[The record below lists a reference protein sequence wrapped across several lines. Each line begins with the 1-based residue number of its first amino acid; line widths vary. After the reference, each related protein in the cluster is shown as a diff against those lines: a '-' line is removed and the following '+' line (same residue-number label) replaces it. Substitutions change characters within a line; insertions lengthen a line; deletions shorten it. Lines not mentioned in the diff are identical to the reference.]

1 MSRKLAVLLLAASTL
16 AIPSQSA
23 DVLTFRTEINLVKVD
38 VKVSDS
44 HGTNHTGLS
53 QGDFL
58 VFDENEPRQITH
70 FNRDTEPLD
79 LVLLLDVSNSMTPSL
94 TAMAARTREALAQ
107 LHPGDRVALLLFSTR
122 SEIAQP
128 FTTDFHQIQNRI
140 LDSIYKRSLG
150 SSTLMNEAL
159 VNAAGSLNPEPRT
172 SRRAILIVTDNQSAR
187 QTTTD
192 DQVSRALSD
201 TDAILY
207 AMLVGNAPHPPPA
220 GRYTNPAGA
229 PPDVFQYT
237 SRTGGE
243 VIGGANPGDAF
254 RKIIEKILT
263 RFTLDYAAPTAEPG
277 AYRHI
282 RIELT
287 PDAKRRYP
295 DAKIEAREGYYVKK

>member
-1 MSRKLAVLLLAASTL
+1 MSRKLAVLLLAATSVTV
-16 AIPSQSA
+16 SGQS
-23 DVLTFRTEINLVKVD
+23 DTLTFRTEINLVKVD

-44 HGTNHTGLS
+44 RGNNLTSLA
-53 QGDFL
+53 QRDFL
-58 VFDENEPRQITH
+58 VFDENEHRQITH

-107 LHPGDRVALLLFSTR
+107 LHPNDRVALLLFSTR
-122 SEIAQP
+122 NEVSQP
-128 FTTDFHQIQNRI
+128 FTTDFRQIQNRI

-150 SSTLMNEAL
+150 SGTLMNEAL
-159 VNAAGSLNPEPRT
+159 VTAASSLNSEPRT

-192 DQVSRALSD
+192 DQVSRTLSD
-201 TDAILY
+201 TDATLY
-207 AMLVGNAPHPPPA
+207 AMLVGNAPHPQPP

-237 SRTGGE
+237 GRTGGE
-243 VIGGANPGDAF
+243 VIDGDNPGDAF

-263 RFTLDYAAPTAEPG
+263 RFTLDYAAPSAEPG
-277 AYRHI
+277 SYRRI

-287 PDAKRRYP
+287 PDAKHRYP
-295 DAKIEAREGYYVKK
+295 DAKIEARAGYYVRK

>member
-1 MSRKLAVLLLAASTL
+1 
-16 AIPSQSA
+16 
-23 DVLTFRTEINLVKVD
+23 

-44 HGTNHTGLS
+44 RGNNLTRLS

-107 LHPGDRVALLLFSTR
+107 LHPSDRVALMLFSTR
-122 SEIAQP
+122 SEVSQP
-128 FTTDFHQIQNRI
+128 FTTDFRQIQRRI
-140 LDSIYKRSLG
+140 LDSIYKQSLG
-150 SSTLMNEAL
+150 SSGTLMNEAL
-159 VNAAGSLNPEPRT
+159 LTAANYLNSEPRT

-192 DQVSRALSD
+192 DQASRALSD
-201 TDAILY
+201 TDATLN
-207 AMLVGNAPHPPPA
+207 AMLVGNAPHPQRT
-220 GRYTNPAGA
+220 GRYTNPSSA
-229 PPDVFQYT
+229 PPDVFQLT
-237 SRTGGE
+237 NRTGGE
-243 VIGGANPGDAF
+243 VIDGDNPGDAF

-263 RFTLDYAAPTAEPG
+263 RFTLDYAAPPAEPG
-277 AYRHI
+277 SYRRI

-295 DAKIEAREGYYVKK
+295 DAKIEARAGYYARK